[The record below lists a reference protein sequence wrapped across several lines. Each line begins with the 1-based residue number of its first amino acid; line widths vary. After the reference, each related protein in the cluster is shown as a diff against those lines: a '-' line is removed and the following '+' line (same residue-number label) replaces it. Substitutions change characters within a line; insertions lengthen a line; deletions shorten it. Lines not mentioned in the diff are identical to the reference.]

1 MTFNQDSQEVSLYL
15 DYELAAIRTLVDTD
29 DSGYVHPDA
38 GIRFGKSGG
47 GEYEMYVD
55 EGRYSDNVLT
65 PNQFLVAVNVPE
77 PSSMALWILG
87 GALLLR
93 RRR

>member
-29 DSGYVHPDA
+29 GSGYVHPDA

-77 PSSMALWILG
+77 PSSMALWFLG

>member
-1 MTFNQDSQEVSLYL
+1 
-15 DYELAAIRTLVDTD
+15 
-29 DSGYVHPDA
+29 
-38 GIRFGKSGG
+38 
-47 GEYEMYVD
+47 MYVD